1 MLLSVGNVPIFF
13 FFQLGKAQ
21 LTDDSQLINLDELAK
36 VATSHNL
43 KVNIAGA
50 ADSATGS
57 RDINTELSEER
68 ARYITQEL
76 VKRGVPSER
85 IKSISLGGIQEYS
98 NPKDNR
104 YCKVSLYLEMETLP

>member
-1 MLLSVGNVPIFF
+1 
-13 FFQLGKAQ
+13 
-21 LTDDSQLINLDELAK
+21 
-36 VATSHNL
+36 
-43 KVNIAGA
+43 VNIAGA

-68 ARYITQEL
+68 TRYITQEL
-76 VKRGVPSER
+76 VKRGVPSEK
-85 IKSISLGGIQEYS
+85 IKAISLGGIQEYS